1 MKIGL
6 DVGGT
11 NLRAALVS
19 KHGILKK
26 EQVRCPAEGSVQ
38 DVVDALCGIID
49 KLFDENIESLG
60 AGIPSVVDS
69 ESGIVYN
76 TANIP
81 SWKEVRLKEILHK
94 RYNVPVAVENDSNC
108 FALGVSLHEQDNKFK
123 HMVGITLGTGLGCGV
138 VINGKL
144 YRGANGAAGEIG
156 SLPYLDSDVEH
167 YCGSMF
173 FSRFCHKTALQLYGL
188 AKNGD
193 AESIEKWHEFGCH
206 MGNMVKM
213 VMFAYDPDAI
223 YFGGGISQAFSLFEQ
238 SMNEVIKSFPYPK
251 STKLLQIRP
260 TRLQDAAL
268 LGAASLI

>member
-1 MKIGL
+1 
-6 DVGGT
+6 
-11 NLRAALVS
+11 
-19 KHGILKK
+19 
-26 EQVRCPAEGSVQ
+26 
-38 DVVDALCGIID
+38 
-49 KLFDENIESLG
+49 
-60 AGIPSVVDS
+60 
-69 ESGIVYN
+69 
-76 TANIP
+76 
-81 SWKEVRLKEILHK
+81 
-94 RYNVPVAVENDSNC
+94 
-108 FALGVSLHEQDNKFK
+108 
-123 HMVGITLGTGLGCGV
+123 MVGITLGTGLGCGV